1 MTTLLQ
7 KLGRY
12 DSISPRQRKK
22 IIWKICELTNFSD
35 HPFEIDFFG
44 LKYKG
49 HTKNLIDRYVYFLG
63 AYEKGMLKL
72 IEKTLKESS
81 DKVFLDIG
89 ANVGHHTLFASK
101 FASQVFAFEP
111 YEEVRKSLEE
121 KIILNNLKNVTVVP
135 NALGSINEE
144 LSFFEPADFNTGTGS
159 FIKDF
164 KPTNK
169 DKGLKLAVRNGGE
182 LFQELGIYTASLI
195 KLDVEGFEASVLKG
209 IISFIEIYWPVII
222 MEYSRE
228 SKKLFDENPE
238 VKDFLRKNYE
248 MKVFN
253 NPNKVNYKLLPWDF
267 EKYGDTVL
275 TPRLR

>member
-1 MTTLLQ
+1 MTSLLQ
-7 KLGRY
+7 KIGRI
-12 DSISPRQRKK
+12 DAVSPRQRKK
-22 IIWKICELTNFSD
+22 FIWKVCELTKFSD
-35 HPFEIDFFG
+35 RPFTIDFFG

-63 AYEKGMLKL
+63 AYEKGMLTF
-72 IEKTLKESS
+72 IEKNLKESR

-89 ANVGHHTLFASK
+89 ANVGHHALFASK

-111 YEEVRKSLEE
+111 YEKVRKSLDE
-121 KIILNNLKNVTVVP
+121 KILLNGLKNVTVVP
-135 NALGSINEE
+135 YALGSTNEE

-164 KPTNK
+164 KVTNE
-169 DKGLKLAVRNGGE
+169 DNGLKLIVRNGGE
-182 LFQELGIYTASLI
+182 LFQELGIHTASLI

-209 IISFIEIYWPVII
+209 ILPFIEKNKPVII
-222 MEYSRE
+222 MEYSKE

-238 VKDFLRKNYE
+238 VKEFFRRNYE
-248 MKVFN
+248 MKVFS

-267 EKYGDTVL
+267 EKYGDAVL
-275 TPRLR
+275 TPRK